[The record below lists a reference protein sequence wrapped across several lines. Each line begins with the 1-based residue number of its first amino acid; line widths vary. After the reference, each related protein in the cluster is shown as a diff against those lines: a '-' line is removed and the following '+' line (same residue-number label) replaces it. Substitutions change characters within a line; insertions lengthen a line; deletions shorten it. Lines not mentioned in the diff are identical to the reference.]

1 MHRHDGRVAQQTAK
15 LYAVAH
21 LSARYGDDAH
31 GHGFV
36 VDHADGRFIRDDG
49 RDGFGRGIA
58 GDGDHIQADGAHAGH
73 GFLPC
78 GRAVW
83 RVHSGQRGY
92 WHDRR
97 S

>member
-73 GFLPC
+73 GFQL
-78 GRAVW
+78 V
-83 RVHSGQRGY
+83 QRQR
-92 WHDRR
+92 DALRR
-97 S
+97 SCQYPR